1 MGVSITDTLLDQPIA
16 LLTSQYGYSANMERI
31 MKSQA
36 FADRERTQYLVSKKT
51 VIPNPRH
58 PMVSKLQD
66 LVEEDKESE
75 NTKDLAWLL
84 FDTATLNSGF
94 SLEDASSFSKR
105 MFNLMSSG
113 MDLSTMELLDEIEVP
128 EEGKRRKARA
138 RRKTRARSR
147 TTTTKRRR
155 SSKQSVPSLP
165 LCFGDRHHSCCGG
178 MRSPPVEGRRTCDT
192 LHPTTSKKK

>member
-1 MGVSITDTLLDQPIA
+1 MGAADLAVRLLGQHGAHHEVAGVRRPRA
-16 LLTSQYGYSANMERI
+16 HA
-31 MKSQA
+31 
-36 FADRERTQYLVSKKT
+36 YLVSKKT
-51 VIPNPRH
+51 VILNPRH

-113 MDLSTMELLDEIEVP
+113 MDLSTMELLDVIEVP
-128 EEGKRRKARA
+128 EEEEEEEGE
-138 RRKTRARSR
+138 
-147 TTTTKRRR
+147 
-155 SSKQSVPSLP
+155 
-165 LCFGDRHHSCCGG
+165 GEEEDEGE
-178 MRSPPVEGRRTCDT
+178 VEDDDDEEKEE
-192 LHPTTSKKK
+192 L